1 MADKVDLY
9 PFTVFNFKVSIG
21 VDDSPLASFAEASG
35 LTKEFDPIE
44 YRSGNAAERAVQ
56 KIPGL
61 YKVPNI
67 VLKRGYSKNTELFE
81 WFQEVIDGKA
91 DYRRDGYVALL
102 GEDKKEVLQWDFFN
116 AWPIKLEGPSL
127 NGKNNEVAIES
138 LELAYERLTFKTL

>member
-9 PFTVFNFKVSIG
+9 PFTVFNFRVSLG
-21 VDDSPLASFAEASG
+21 MDDSPLASFAEASG

-44 YRSGNAAERAVQ
+44 YRSGNAAERSVQ

-61 YKVPNI
+61 YKVANV
-67 VLKRGYSKNTELFE
+67 VLKRGFSKNAELFE
-81 WFQEVIDGKA
+81 WFQETIDGKP
-91 DYRRDGYVALL
+91 DYRRDGIVSLL
-102 GEDKKEVLQWDFFN
+102 GEDKKEVLQWYFYN

-138 LELAYERLTFKTL
+138 LELAYERLAFKAL